1 MPKTDSSTT
10 PQPTKGGV
18 PTQNSQHTTKDTKDS
33 RVPLSAEPGVYKD
46 DGVRQ
51 VPLSAEPGVYKHD
64 DRNSPKEGTAG
75 DTGVRIENEGKGISP
90 KV

>member
-1 MPKTDSSTT
+1 MPKTDSST
-10 PQPTKGGV
+10 PQHSKGGV
-18 PTQNSQHTTKDTKDS
+18 PIQNSQHTAKDTNDS

-75 DTGVRIENEGKGISP
+75 EKGVRIENEGKGIAP